1 MEDYY
6 EGLYIRSGEYL
17 AELRKLK
24 KYTLRELSEKSQVS
38 QGQISDIEHGR
49 NYGSEESL
57 NRILNALRVAKWAK
71 RWYFDRRDYDKNNS
85 KLKRPLPT
93 MGIISELDPFEE
105 IEDEWI
111 NRLLDNERKQGGGG
125 YELPIF
131 KDDPFEEKLDELKRI
146 LKEHEVME
154 NSIWNQEDFRL
165 SDISKEGIEEIKKYI
180 KYIKTIYPRLD
191 NI

>member
-191 NI
+191 T